1 MIGTASSMS
10 KDLVWTVAE
19 IALLLM
25 QVSASHA
32 SNGKAM
38 PDLQADE
45 YLKEWVYAEEVR
57 ERCIIPKRHC
67 FRYTIHS
74 KLASILVNRAS
85 VFDLLH

>member
-1 MIGTASSMS
+1 MS

-32 SNGKAM
+32 SNEKAM

-45 YLKEWVYAEEVR
+45 YLKEWVNAEEVR
-57 ERCIIPKRHC
+57 ERCIIPKHPC

-74 KLASILVNRAS
+74 KLPAL
-85 VFDLLH
+85 